1 MKNAINNRREFLRQ
15 ASMAALAFPLLAGC
29 KGETFASHPAEN
41 DVLAAIRKNALPA
54 GGQWSGAIDFPAD
67 VTWRT
72 VLASAKDEG
81 EPMLISGTVYRA
93 DGKTPAPNTLIYLYH
108 TDMYG
113 IYGRAGQH
121 KHGKFRG
128 WMLTDAK
135 GRYEFR
141 SIRPASYPDTTFA
154 AHVHMTITTVDNRED
169 WVDSILFEGDR
180 FISARE
186 REMAGRRGGFQPIV
200 RLEKDAAGIARAA
213 RDIRL

>member
-1 MKNAINNRREFLRQ
+1 MNEPYKTRRDFLRQ
-15 ASMAALAFPLLAGC
+15 AGLAALALPLLAGC
-29 KGETFASHPAEN
+29 KGETWASQAGES
-41 DVLAAIRKNALPA
+41 DILAAIKRKALPV
-54 GGQWSGAIDFPAD
+54 GGDWSGAIEAPAD
-67 VTWRT
+67 VSWRT

-81 EPMLISGTVYRA
+81 EPMLISGTVYKP

-121 KHGKFRG
+121 KHGRFRG

-141 SIRPASYPDTTFA
+141 SIRPASYPKTTFA
-154 AHVHMTITTVDNRED
+154 AHVHMTVTTADSRED
-169 WVDSILFEGDR
+169 WIDSILFEGDR

-186 REMAGRRGGFQPIV
+186 RAEAGRRGGFQPIV
-200 RLEKDAAGIARAA
+200 KLEKGGDGVMRAV
-213 RDIRL
+213 RDIKL

>member
-1 MKNAINNRREFLRQ
+1 MEHQMKNRRDFLRE

-29 KGETFASHPAEN
+29 KGETWASQTSESDTLTA
-41 DVLAAIRKNALPA
+41 LKKNALPA
-54 GGQWSGAIDFPAD
+54 GGDWSGAIEAPAD
-67 VTWRT
+67 VSWRS
-72 VLASAKDEG
+72 VMASAKDEG

-121 KHGKFRG
+121 KHGRFRG

-141 SIRPASYPDTTFA
+141 SIRPA
-154 AHVHMTITTVDNRED
+154 
-169 WVDSILFEGDR
+169 
-180 FISARE
+180 
-186 REMAGRRGGFQPIV
+186 
-200 RLEKDAAGIARAA
+200 
-213 RDIRL
+213 